1 MDSQKVDRDQA
12 TSFGQSGSLCFGRGE
27 PTERGGCEVKK
38 GSDEMARMG
47 KQRFDEDRGIKEVVG
62 SDKGRG

>member
-27 PTERGGCEVKK
+27 PTERGGCEVQR
-38 GSDEMARMG
+38 GADEMV
-47 KQRFDEDRGIKEVVG
+47 KN
-62 SDKGRG
+62 GRAAI